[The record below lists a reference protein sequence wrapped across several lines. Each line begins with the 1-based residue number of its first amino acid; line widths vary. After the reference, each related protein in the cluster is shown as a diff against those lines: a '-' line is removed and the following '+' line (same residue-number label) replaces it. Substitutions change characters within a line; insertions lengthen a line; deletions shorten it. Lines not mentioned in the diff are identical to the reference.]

1 MQRNIQYVITGILFA
16 GVNLTSLA
24 QRPFTHYYH
33 EEFVQVTNLSQ
44 DSSGYLWIGSSE
56 LGRFDGYNL
65 VKYRDSTGAPKVEV
79 LSADEQFLV
88 KVKEVILGR
97 LSDEQ
102 LSVESLAEDIGMSG
116 VQLYRKVS
124 ALTGMSVNEL
134 IRKLRLQKAA
144 MLLGQNWGPV
154 SQVAYEVGFSNLSY
168 FSKVFKEE
176 FGVLPSEYVGKA

>member
-1 MQRNIQYVITGILFA
+1 MR
-16 GVNLTSLA
+16 
-24 QRPFTHYYH
+24 
-33 EEFVQVTNLSQ
+33 
-44 DSSGYLWIGSSE
+44 WI
-56 LGRFDGYNL
+56 
-65 VKYRDSTGAPKVEV
+65 
-79 LSADEQFLV
+79 
-88 KVKEVILGR
+88 
-97 LSDEQ
+97 
-102 LSVESLAEDIGMSG
+102 LAEDIGMSR
-116 VQLYRKVS
+116 VQLYRKIS